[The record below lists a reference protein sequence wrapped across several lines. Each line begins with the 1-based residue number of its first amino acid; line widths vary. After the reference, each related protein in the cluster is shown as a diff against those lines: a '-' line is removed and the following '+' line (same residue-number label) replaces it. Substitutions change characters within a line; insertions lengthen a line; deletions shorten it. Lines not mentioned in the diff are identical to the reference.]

1 MASKR
6 KGQKRDARKKPRPA
20 APVLDDLPEL
30 QEARALWVKQ
40 DLLGALG
47 RFDRAV
53 REHPQHV
60 RALVDASRAFGA
72 MYNYERAESLLT
84 RLVELGRGN
93 GQIMHLA
100 AQSYRI
106 LRRTN
111 QAIERFTEALAAKQP
126 TSESHLELA
135 LLYER
140 RNQLGEALDHAEA
153 RLRAQP
159 HDLEAAFLKARI
171 HRRTGEFAPAM
182 ESLKQLVQARNAHW
196 MTRGRAHAELAA
208 LLDEQG
214 AYAEAWDAMLAG
226 KQVVAAHAQAA
237 RAHRERLV
245 PPLLRLASEVTADHF
260 SRWRAG
266 AATATAS
273 PRLSLLTGLPRSGTT
288 LLERVLDAHPGI
300 VACDEFDAFPRIVF
314 PLMLGRTLPAEI
326 SPGFLDSLCEDFL
339 APPRGH
345 YAQAMSAAVDR
356 RLDDAWLLDKNPS
369 LLPLLTPFLRFA
381 PASRVIVVLR
391 DPRDVLVSCLMAYLP
406 LNDFSVDFL
415 TLEAAAD
422 RLVADW
428 ESWRNLQPKVA
439 DSCLEVRYE
448 DLVADLPATAQRVL
462 AHLGLAWDDR
472 LLNYR
477 ELGAARTVYS
487 PSYDA
492 VAQPLHGRAIGR
504 WRNYEAQLKPV
515 LGRLE
520 TIANQGK

>member
-1 MASKR
+1 MKR
-6 KGQKRDARKKPRPA
+6 KGQKRIERKKVRPA

-30 QEARALWVKQ
+30 QAARALWVKQ
-40 DLLGALG
+40 DLLGALA

-53 REHPQHV
+53 REHPHHV

-72 MYNYERAESLLT
+72 MYNYERAESLLA
-84 RLVELGRGN
+84 RLVELGHGN
-93 GQIMHLA
+93 GQILHLA

-106 LRRTN
+106 LRRTDR
-111 QAIERFTEALAAKQP
+111 AVACFTEALAAKQP

-140 RNQLGEALDHAEA
+140 RNQLSEAMQHAEA

-159 HDLEAAFLKARI
+159 HDVEAAYLQARVQ
-171 HRRTGEFAPAM
+171 RRMGEFAPAR
-182 ESLKQLVQARNAHW
+182 EFLQKIVNVHSAHW
-196 MTRGRAHAELAA
+196 MTRGRAYAELAA
-208 LLDEQG
+208 LFDQQG

-226 KQVVAAHAQAA
+226 KQVISAHAQPA
-237 RAHRERLV
+237 RAHRDKLV
-245 PPLLRLASEVTADHF
+245 PPLQRLAGEMTPAHFARWKSEAESSTP
-260 SRWRAG
+260 G
-266 AATATAS
+266 

-326 SPGFLDSLCEDFL
+326 SPSFLDSLSEEFL
-339 APPRGH
+339 APPRAH
-345 YAQAMSAAVDR
+345 YAQAMSSAVDR
-356 RLDDAWLLDKNPS
+356 PLGDAWLLDKNPS
-369 LLPLLTPFLRFA
+369 LLPLLTPYLRFA
-381 PASRVIVVLR
+381 PASRVIVVVR

-415 TLEAAAD
+415 SLESAAD
-422 RLVADW
+422 RLVADLECW
-428 ESWRNLQPKVA
+428 QTLRAKVG

-448 DLVADLPATAQRVL
+448 DLVADLPATAKRVL
-462 AHLGLAWDDR
+462 EHLGLAWNDD
-472 LLNYR
+472 LLRYR
-477 ELGAARTVYS
+477 ELGAERTVYS

-492 VAQPLHGRAIGR
+492 VAQPVHSRAIGR
-504 WRNYEAQLKPV
+504 WRNYATQLGPA

-520 TIANQGK
+520 QALGKLGVG